1 MKRMLMIVVAG
12 TALALSARGGVKVE
26 TDVAYLP
33 AGRAEKADLYLPDDL
48 AVGAQAPVLLWIHGG
63 GFTGGDKA
71 QKRELNIGNNLA
83 AHGYV
88 VLSINYLLQQKGGA
102 LAWPQNLQDCKTA
115 VRWLRANAARL
126 HLDPD
131 RIAVAGGSAGGH
143 LASMVALTKPEDGF
157 DPKEPYGEFSC
168 AVQCGMDFYGCVD
181 LTTWH
186 NSAMFGKTKEQDP
199 ELYRKASAQ
208 TYARKDSPPMLIL
221 HGTADKTVDIKQSET
236 LEAALKKA
244 GADVEFVRV
253 PGAPHTFDLQ
263 PKQQDL
269 RPLVLAFLEKH
280 LPVKTPPP
288 GDKK

>member
-1 MKRMLMIVVAG
+1 MKRSMLVLVAG
-12 TALALSARGGVKVE
+12 AALAVAARGGVKVE
-26 TDVAYLP
+26 KDVTYLP
-33 AGRAEKADLYLPDDL
+33 AERAEKADLYLPDNL
-48 AVGAQAPVLLWIHGG
+48 AAGAKAPVLLWIHGG

-71 QKRELNIGNNLA
+71 QKREQNIGTNLS

-88 VLSINYLLQQKGGA
+88 VLSINYMLQQKGGA

-143 LASMVALTKPEDGF
+143 LASMVALTKPEDGL
-157 DPKEPYGEFSC
+157 DPKGPYGEFSC
-168 AVQCGMDFYGCVD
+168 AVQAGMDFYGCVD

-186 NSAMFGKTKEQDP
+186 DSTMFGKTKAQDAD
-199 ELYRKASAQ
+199 LYRKASAQ

-236 LEAALKKA
+236 LEAALQKA
-244 GADVEFVRV
+244 GAEVEFVRV

-269 RPLVLAFLEKH
+269 RPLVFAFLDKH
-280 LPVKTPPP
+280 LRH
-288 GDKK
+288 

>member
-1 MKRMLMIVVAG
+1 MMKRNLLCVVAG
-12 TALALSARGGVKVE
+12 AALVLAARGAVKVE
-26 TDVAYLP
+26 RDVSYLTE
-33 AGRAEKADLYLPDDL
+33 GREEKADLYLPEKL
-48 AVGAQAPVLLWIHGG
+48 PAGAKAPVLLWIHGG

-71 QKRELNIGNNLA
+71 QKRELNIGSNLA
-83 AHGYV
+83 EHGYV
-88 VLSINYLLQQKGGA
+88 VMSINYKLQAKGA
-102 LAWPQNLQDCKTA
+102 APIWPQNLHDCKTA

-143 LASMVALTKPEDGF
+143 LASLVALTKPEDGL
-157 DPKEPYGEFSC
+157 DPKGPYGEFSC

-186 NSAMFGKTKEQDP
+186 DSTMFGKTKAQDP
-199 ELYRKASAQ
+199 EVYRKASAT
-208 TYARKDSPPMLIL
+208 TYARKDSPPLLIL

-244 GADVEFVRV
+244 GADVTFVRV

-280 LPVKTPPP
+280 LPAKTPAA
-288 GDKK
+288 K

>member
-1 MKRMLMIVVAG
+1 MKRWMLFVMAG
-12 TALALSARGGVKVE
+12 LALAARGGVQIVK
-26 TDVAYLP
+26 DVDYLP
-33 AGRAEKADLYLPDDL
+33 AGRAEKADLYLPTEL
-48 AVGAQAPVLLWIHGG
+48 APGARSPVLLWIHGG

-71 QKRELNIGNNLA
+71 QKRELNIGTNLA
-83 AHGYV
+83 SRGYV
-88 VLSINYLLQQKGGA
+88 VMSINYLLQAKGGA
-102 LAWPQNLQDCKTA
+102 PIWPQNLHDCKTA

-143 LASMVALTKPEDGF
+143 LASMVALTKAEDGL
-157 DPKEPYGEFSC
+157 DPKGPYGEYSC

-181 LTTWH
+181 LTSWH
-186 NSAMFGKTKEQDP
+186 ASGMFAKPKAQDAD
-199 ELYRKASAQ
+199 LCRKASAQ

-221 HGTADKTVDIKQSET
+221 HGTADKTVDIKHSET

-244 GADVEFVRV
+244 GADVDFVRV

-269 RPLVLAFLEKH
+269 RPLVLAFLDRH
-280 LPVKTPPP
+280 LRGK
-288 GDKK
+288 